1 MTRRRSSPAF
11 GIALRAFLV
20 LACAAVIFPFLWM
33 ILASFKTSDEIIRIP
48 PTFLPARPTLGN
60 YAEIQKYFPI
70 WRFLWNSVWTSVLMT
85 AAQVLIAAMA
95 AYVFSKIE
103 FKGRSGLFAAY
114 LATMMIPVQVTVI
127 PLYLIVQ
134 GMGLQDSYA
143 GLILPSLFSAF
154 GVFLL
159 RQHMGGIP
167 NAFMEAAFM
176 DGAGYLSV
184 FTRVI
189 LPLSVP
195 VMVTFGIFAFM
206 NAWNAFLWPLIIINS
221 KELMTLPLGLSRLSG
236 RWNTEWNILMSGNVV
251 SFVPILIVYLIGQKY
266 FVKGL
271 TLGGVKG

>member
-1 MTRRRSSPAF
+1 
-11 GIALRAFLV
+11 
-20 LACAAVIFPFLWM
+20 
-33 ILASFKTSDEIIRIP
+33 
-48 PTFLPARPTLGN
+48 
-60 YAEIQKYFPI
+60 
-70 WRFLWNSVWTSVLMT
+70 MT